1 MSDSYDHEQMDK
13 EVARNMKGQTFIVT
27 IRDWP
32 DRITPDDLKT
42 EITYNEN
49 DIEAADVDVE
59 AISVQSRREALK
71 TVWDMRYHVEDV
83 A

>member
-27 IRDWP
+27 IRDRP